1 MLCQTL
7 NKLFNKRTG
16 IRGIKPCLLYTSDTD
31 KDGTANELEDVI
43 MRWAP
48 PCENNTDVYIATVE
62 KRSGISRHTVLNR
75 NNREQLIAVVAA
87 MSYVENGVPANM
99 DEVRKGW
106 ELI

>member
-1 MLCQTL
+1 MILTKTARPMNLKMLLC
-7 NKLFNKRTG
+7 
-16 IRGIKPCLLYTSDTD
+16 
-31 KDGTANELEDVI
+31 DGH
-43 MRWAP
+43 RHS
-48 PCENNTDVYIATVE
+48 ENNTEVYIATVE
-62 KRSGISRHTVLNR
+62 KRSGISRHTILNR

>member
-1 MLCQTL
+1 MILTKMVRPMNLKMLLC
-7 NKLFNKRTG
+7 
-16 IRGIKPCLLYTSDTD
+16 
-31 KDGTANELEDVI
+31 DGHRHVKTILTCI
-43 MRWAP
+43 LP
-48 PCENNTDVYIATVE
+48 QYE

>member
-1 MLCQTL
+1 MGNIQHV
-7 NKLFNKRTG
+7 R
-16 IRGIKPCLLYTSDTD
+16 IRD
-31 KDGTANELEDVI
+31 
-43 MRWAP
+43 
-48 PCENNTDVYIATVE
+48 NTMDSVPALHPEMCI
-62 KRSGISRHTVLNR
+62 RDSHTVLNR